1 MGVQPSETL
10 DSARVVVLHGARQ
23 SGKTTLARRW
33 KRNMTCM
40 AIGGKDEQA
49 GLVALLREGDLDP
62 LLGDPDGGVD
72 GYGGAVLLE

>member
-1 MGVQPSETL
+1 
-10 DSARVVVLHGARQ
+10 
-23 SGKTTLARRW
+23 
-33 KRNMTCM
+33 MTCM